1 MPVII
6 TQDLIRDC
14 LHCLAIAADGVY
26 KDKPDTK
33 ADLMESHKTLMEFI
47 YNEHPS
53 RKNYELT
60 PYRKNK

>member
-26 KDKPDTK
+26 KNEPGTK

-47 YNEHPS
+47 YNEHP
-53 RKNYELT
+53 
-60 PYRKNK
+60 